1 MLSRRL
7 TTSII
12 GATLAIATTVSVSA
26 CSSSGPASA
35 NADAGG
41 GGGASKTINIGYIAW
56 DENIANSYLWK
67 ELLEQQGYQ
76 VKLSQ
81 LEVAGLYSGV
91 ADGQLDLFIC
101 ATPKTHSDYWKRFDN
116 KFTVLGQWYDT
127 LTQAVAVPDY
137 TGLKSMA
144 DLKGKENEFNGQI
157 VGIEAGSGLM
167 RQLHDNAVKDYDLS
181 GYKILDG
188 STPAMLAA
196 LDKAVKA
203 KKPIAVT
210 LWQPHWAFSKYP
222 MVLLEDPKGSFGGID
237 TYKTIASK
245 KFAEGNKKVSA
256 ELAKF
261 HMTPEQ
267 LQSLELM
274 ISEAGQGKEQ
284 EAAKAWIAK
293 NESVVKAWTGTN

>member
-1 MLSRRL
+1 MLPRRV
-7 TTSII
+7 TIGIT
-12 GATLAIATTVSVSA
+12 GATLALATALSASA
-26 CSSSGPASA
+26 CSSSGSA
-35 NADAGG
+35 TSDSGG
-41 GGGASKTINIGYIAW
+41 SKASKAINIGYIAW
-56 DENIANSYLWK
+56 DENIANTYLWK

-81 LEVAGLYSGV
+81 LEVAALYSGV
-91 ADGQLDLFIC
+91 ADGQLDVFLC
-101 ATPKTHSDYWKRFDN
+101 ATPKTHSDYWSRFDK

-127 LTQAVAVPDY
+127 LVQGIAVPDY
-137 TGLKSMA
+137 TGLKSME
-144 DLKGKENEFNGQI
+144 DLKGKSNEFNGQI

-196 LDKAVKA
+196 LDKAVKE

-222 MVLLEDPKGSFGGID
+222 MVLLKDPKESFGGND
-237 TYKTIASK
+237 VYKSIASK
-245 KFAEGNKKVSA
+245 KFAESDKKVA
-256 ELAKF
+256 DELAKF

-267 LQSLELM
+267 LQTLELK

-284 EAAKAWIAK
+284 AAAKEWISE
-293 NESVVKAWTGTN
+293 NESVVKAWTGTA

>member
-1 MLSRRL
+1 MFPRR
-7 TTSII
+7 
-12 GATLAIATTVSVSA
+12 ATTVLGAALAAATALTLSA
-26 CSSSGPASA
+26 CSSGGAATAGS
-35 NADAGG
+35 AGG
-41 GGGASKTINIGYIAW
+41 DQASKTINIGYIAW

-67 ELLEQQGYQ
+67 ELLEQQGYR
-76 VKLSQ
+76 VKLNQ

-196 LDKAVKA
+196 LDKAIKA

-222 MVLLEDPKGSFGGID
+222 MVLLEDTKGSFGGND
-237 TYKTIASK
+237 VYKTIASK
-245 KFAEGNKKVSA
+245 RFAEGNKKVA
-256 ELAKF
+256 DELAKF

-274 ISEAGQGKEQ
+274 ISQAGQGKEQ